1 MFSRVLTCNS
11 TKFKKKKAKFPL
23 LSFTWGGGKG
33 QNFPEEK
40 LFLLAEHHT
49 DTRMRTCLAYYIE
62 EK

>member
-11 TKFKKKKAKFPL
+11 TKFKKKKSEISIFL
-23 LSFTWGGGKG
+23 LHMGGGGGAKG
-33 QNFPEEK
+33 K
-40 LFLLAEHHT
+40 IFLSPLAEHHT